1 MVEVALAHVDITRP
15 VVFIRFARAPKTLS
29 EIEICFR
36 FSIVHLEIC
45 RFSILTSKRVMMAPF
60 LTFHSVGRI
69 HGIGVCG
76 MVYAHFEHG
85 AKHPKIS

>member
-1 MVEVALAHVDITRP
+1 MLNFRNACLVEVALTHVDIMRP

-45 RFSILTSKRVMMAPF
+45 RFSILTSKRVYDGF
-60 LTFHSVGRI
+60 LSH
-69 HGIGVCG
+69 
-76 MVYAHFEHG
+76 
-85 AKHPKIS
+85 IS